1 MKKLKYFLV
10 GLLSVSFLAALL
22 IGCGSDSPD
31 ELIVG
36 RWFYEEETSA
46 GFEFFSDGTAIG
58 FDGNDSTEV
67 DWSISE
73 DTLKLANPS
82 GHDVLLTNIEE
93 LTENRLVLSV
103 EDQELVLVKE

>member
-1 MKKLKYFLV
+1 MKKLKIFLAC
-10 GLLSVSFLAALL
+10 LLSVSFLAAFL

-82 GHDVLLTNIEE
+82 GDDVLLMNIEE